1 MILRHVSS
9 TSPPHEILWTVRLRA
24 VIPPCRIQGLCSIT
38 DPIRRYTE
46 YMKPYLAK
54 RDRRDVADHGEAAGV
69 ELYCSS
75 GTGTVRKA

>member
-1 MILRHVSS
+1 M
-9 TSPPHEILWTVRLRA
+9 
-24 VIPPCRIQGLCSIT
+24 

-54 RDRRDVADHGEAAGV
+54 CERRDVADHGEAAGE

-75 GTGTVRKA
+75 GTGTVRKDSEITFTVAHVKKVEQTLHIFLLLQRKQTPQWM